1 MVRISFAA
9 LMLVLVASACGPR
22 PLSQGESTSSQGT
35 TAMPVPKV
43 ATLGLDEDLRNLWN
57 AVTDG
62 GGGGEGEKV
71 LPVVHQPLAANTA
84 DGSAQPRL
92 LRELPSI
99 EAGTWKVFDDGSM
112 ETIWKLRAATW
123 HDGTPFSA
131 RDVIFSYQVYRDP
144 DLPNSRQNIVKF
156 IASME
161 QADPTT
167 VVVRWSEAYPYA
179 DRLELRE
186 LLILP
191 AYILEST
198 YLEAKQQLL
207 SQPYFSSN
215 EYVGLGPFRIAA
227 WEPGSHL
234 DLVAFDQFFL
244 GRPRLD
250 RIQVKFIPDMN

>member
-92 LRELPSI
+92 
-99 EAGTWKVFDDGSM
+99 
-112 ETIWKLRAATW
+112 LRAATW